1 MAEVFLDTS
10 FAIALSAVTDQNH
23 ARAVQIAEQLELSN
37 TRLVTT
43 QAILLEIGN
52 SLSKQRYRSAAI
64 ALLDSLSSDPNID
77 VVSLTDALYVAAF
90 NLFRSRADKE
100 WGLVDCVSFIVMQ
113 DRGISEAL
121 TADDHFNQAG
131 FKALLKG

>member
-43 QAILLEIGN
+43 QAILLKIGN
-52 SLSKQRYRSAAI
+52 SLSKKRYRSAAI
-64 ALLDSLSSDPNID
+64 ALMDSLASDPNVD
-77 VVSLTDALYVAAF
+77 VVLLTDALYVAAF
-90 NLFRSRADKE
+90 NLFRSQIPRE
-100 WGLVDCVSFIVMQ
+100 
-113 DRGISEAL
+113 
-121 TADDHFNQAG
+121 
-131 FKALLKG
+131 

>member
-23 ARAVQIAEQLELSN
+23 PRAVQIAEQLELSN

-52 SLSKQRYRSAAI
+52 SLSKRRYRLAAI
-64 ALLDSLSSDPNID
+64 ALLDSLVSDSNVDI
-77 VVSLTDALYVAAF
+77 VSLTDELYGAALD
-90 NLFRSRADKE
+90 LFKSRNDKE
-100 WGLVDCVSFIVMQ
+100 WGLVDCLSFIVMQ
-113 DRGISEAL
+113 NRGITEAL

>member
-1 MAEVFLDTS
+1 MGRTLRGMAEVFLDTS

-52 SLSKQRYRSAAI
+52 SLSKKRYRLAAI
-64 ALLDSLSSDPNID
+64 ALLDSLASDPNVD
-77 VVSLTDALYVAAF
+77 VVLLTDALCVAAF

-113 DRGISEAL
+113 DRG
-121 TADDHFNQAG
+121 
-131 FKALLKG
+131 

>member
-64 ALLDSLSSDPNID
+64 SLLDSLSSDPNVE
-77 VVSLTDALYVAAF
+77 VVSLTDALYKAAF
-90 NLFRSRADKE
+90 NLFRSRTDKE
-100 WGLVDCVSFIVMQ
+100 WGLVDCVSFTVMQ
-113 DRGISEAL
+113 DRRMTEAL